1 VNILVI
7 GSEGTLGK
15 PLVLELEKRG
25 YHVYKSDIM
34 HVNKNNY
41 IRCNISDYRQIVA
54 LFSISEPDYVFNLA
68 AEFGRK
74 NGEEYYESLWRTN
87 VIGFRNILELQ
98 PVYDFKLIHASSSE
112 VYGEVDVD
120 IIREDTPFGRHQND
134 YAMTK
139 VVNEEQIRNFRESFG
154 SKIMI
159 PRFFNAYGP
168 GEYYNDYRSVV
179 CLFCYRA
186 LHNMVYDVYEGYH
199 RVVMYIDDFIPTLA
213 NCVDNFT
220 DGEFVNI
227 GGDEYLP
234 VKNISDTI
242 LKQLGKDDYYVSYL
256 SNEIHTVKNKKPDIT
271 KARKLLGH
279 NPKVRIEEGISKT
292 LEWMK
297 KVYNVTTK

>member
-1 VNILVI
+1 MKILVT

-15 PLVLELEKRG
+15 PLVKELQQRG
-25 YHVYKSDIM
+25 YDVYKSDVM
-34 HVNKNNY
+34 HANKDNY
-41 IRCNISDYRQIVA
+41 MRCDISEYRQVVY
-54 LFSISEPDYVFNLA
+54 LLNEYYPDYVINLA

-74 NGEEYYESLWRTN
+74 NGEEYYESLWKTN

-98 PVYDFKLIHASSSE
+98 TIYDFRLIHASSSE
-112 VYGEVDVD
+112 VYGDTDVSP
-120 IIREDTPFGRHQND
+120 IKEDTPFGRHQND

-154 SKIMI
+154 NQIMI

-186 LHNMVYDVYEGYH
+186 LHNIPYNVYEDYH

-213 NCVDNFT
+213 SCVDNFT

-227 GGDEYLP
+227 GGDEYLS
-234 VKNISDTI
+234 VKDISDEI
-242 LKQLGKDDYYVSYL
+242 LKQLGKDDYYVDYQSK
-256 SNEIHTVKNKKPDIT
+256 ETHTTKNKRPDIT
-271 KARKLLGH
+271 KARNLLGH

-292 LEWMK
+292 LDWMK
-297 KVYNVTTK
+297 QVYSATIR